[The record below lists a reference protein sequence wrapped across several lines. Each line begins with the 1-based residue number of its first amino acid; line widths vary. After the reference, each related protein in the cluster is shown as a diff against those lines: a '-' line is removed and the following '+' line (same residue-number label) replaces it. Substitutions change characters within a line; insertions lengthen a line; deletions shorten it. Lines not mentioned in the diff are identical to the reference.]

1 MSKSYQSKKKNFFPL
16 EIMNLYNEN
25 YDFIFKS
32 IDIILKKKV
41 TGKKID
47 KYGKLNIVPSYKFI
61 LANIHKLILKN

>member
-1 MSKSYQSKKKNFFPL
+1 
-16 EIMNLYNEN
+16 MNLYNEN